1 VQKSEVA
8 TEPEER
14 YVFKKVL
21 VANRGEIAVR
31 VMRACRDLGIKS
43 VAVYSEPDALA
54 LHTRYADEAVLIGA
68 GPASESYLN
77 AAKVIDAALRTGAD
91 AIHPGYGF
99 LSERAEFA
107 RACAAAGIAFIGPRP
122 ESLHQLGDKVE
133 ARIIADRA
141 GVPTVPGTPDRVDLD
156 EARKAAER
164 IGFPLLIKAA
174 GGGGGK
180 GIRLVTEASQLET
193 SLRTAAAEA
202 EANFG
207 DGGLYVEKY
216 LDPVRHIEVQVLA
229 DRHGNVV
236 HLGERECSVQRRSQK
251 LVEESPS
258 PAVSPE
264 LRAKLGAAA
273 VAIARE
279 AGYENAGTVEFLYD
293 DRSGEFY
300 FIEVNA
306 RLQVEHPVT
315 ELVTGLDLIREQL
328 RVAAGEPLG
337 FSQEDVKLDGWA
349 VECRITAEDAEGGF
363 LPSTGHI
370 AVLNEPSGPGVRVD
384 SSLFP
389 GMDVGQFYDS
399 LLSKLITYGRDRE
412 EALRRMR
419 RALDEYQIM
428 GVKTTLGFHRQL
440 MANPDFIA
448 GNIETHFL
456 ERRFTMQP
464 VPVDDD
470 AALLAAALLSHA
482 RRGHNAP
489 AGPAAGAIAPATSTW
504 LSAGRVENTRDR
516 FGGGSWRSI
525 S

>member
-1 VQKSEVA
+1 M
-8 TEPEER
+8 
-14 YVFKKVL
+14 FKKVL

-31 VMRACRDLGIKS
+31 VMRACRDLGITS
-43 VAVYSEPDALA
+43 VAVYSEADALA
-54 LHTRYADEAVLIGA
+54 LHTRYADEAYLIGA

-77 AAKVIDAALRTGAD
+77 AGKIIDAAKRSGAD

-107 RACAAAGIAFIGPRP
+107 RACAAAGITFIGPKP

-141 GVPTVPGTPDRVDLD
+141 GVPTVPGTPDRVNLE
-156 EARKAAER
+156 EARAAAQR

-180 GIRLVTEASQLET
+180 GIRLVEEEGTLET

-216 LDPVRHIEVQVLA
+216 LDPVRHIEVQILG
-229 DRHGNVV
+229 DRFGNVV

-258 PAVSPE
+258 SAVSPE
-264 LRAKLGAAA
+264 LRARLGAAA
-273 VAIARE
+273 VSIAKT
-279 AGYENAGTVEFLYD
+279 AGYENAGTVEFLFD
-293 DRSGEFY
+293 DRTGEFY

-315 ELVTGLDLIREQL
+315 ELVTGLDLIHEQL
-328 RVAAGEPLG
+328 RIAYGEPLG
-337 FSQEDVKLDGWA
+337 FTQEDIVIKGWA
-349 VECRITAEDAEGGF
+349 IECRITAEDAVGGF
-363 LPSTGHI
+363 LPSTGT
-370 AVLNEPSGPGVRVD
+370 VTLLSEPSGPGVRID
-384 SSLFP
+384 SSLYP
-389 GMDVGQFYDS
+389 GMEVGQFYDS
-399 LLSKLITYGRDRE
+399 LLSKAVTYGRDRD

-419 RALDEYQIM
+419 RALDEYQIL
-428 GVKTTLGFHRQL
+428 GVKTTLPFHRQL
-440 MANPDFIA
+440 MANEDFIA

-456 ERRFTMQP
+456 ERRFNLEAPAGTES
-464 VPVDDD
+464 DET
-470 AALLAAALLSHA
+470 ALLVATLLSHSRRNRGAAPSTASNGNSGKPDGWQSAA
-482 RRGHNAP
+482 RKESLREQLG
-489 AGPAAGAIAPATSTW
+489 GA
-504 LSAGRVENTRDR
+504 
-516 FGGGSWRSI
+516 SWRSI